1 MFHTLSFGMKK
12 EKAMRGLVWILTAT
26 VCLMADACAPTT
38 ISPNW
43 GTAYQ
48 QMRASQIL
56 NPTAGEQLDLVE
68 GQDGIANATAMGT
81 YRKSFEKPDA
91 EFQRS
96 IVSTGV
102 QTK

>member
-1 MFHTLSFGMKK
+1 MT
-12 EKAMRGLVWILTAT
+12 RLVCILTAIAGLL
-26 VCLMADACAPTT
+26 VGACAPTT

-48 QMRASQIL
+48 QMKASQVL
-56 NPTAGEQLDLVE
+56 NPTAGEQLDSVE

-81 YRKSFEKPDA
+81 YRKSFEKPEA
-91 EFQRS
+91 NFQRS

>member
-1 MFHTLSFGMKK
+1 MTRFM
-12 EKAMRGLVWILTAT
+12 WILTAT
-26 VCLMADACAPTT
+26 AGLMVGACAPTT

-48 QMRASQIL
+48 QMRAGQTL
-56 NPTAGEQLDLVE
+56 NPTAGEQLEPVE
-68 GQDGIANATAMGT
+68 GQDGMANATAMKT

-91 EFQRS
+91 DFQRS
-96 IVSTGV
+96 IVSSGV

>member
-1 MFHTLSFGMKK
+1 MTRFM
-12 EKAMRGLVWILTAT
+12 WILTAT
-26 VCLMADACAPTT
+26 ASLMVGACAPTT

-48 QMRASQIL
+48 QMRASQVL
-56 NPTAGEQLDLVE
+56 NPTAGEQLDQVE
-68 GQDGIANATAMGT
+68 GQDGSANATAMKT

>member
-1 MFHTLSFGMKK
+1 MKHI
-12 EKAMRGLVWILTAT
+12 ARMLV
-26 VCLMADACAPTT
+26 LMSVSLMSIACAPTT

-48 QMRASQIL
+48 HMRANQVL
-56 NPTAGEQLDLVE
+56 NPAAGEQLDTVE
-68 GQDGIANATAMGT
+68 GQDGKVNATALEA
-81 YRKSFEKPDA
+81 YRKGFEKPDA
-91 EFQRS
+91 EFDKS